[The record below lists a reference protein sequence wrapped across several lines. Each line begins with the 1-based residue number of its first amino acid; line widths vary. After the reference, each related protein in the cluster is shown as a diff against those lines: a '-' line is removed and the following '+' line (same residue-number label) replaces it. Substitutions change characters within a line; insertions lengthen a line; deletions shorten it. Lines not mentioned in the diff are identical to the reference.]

1 MNEDH
6 YGLDRVKER
15 IIEALAVRKLMEK
28 PKGSILCLV
37 GPPGVGKTSLGR
49 SVARALNRKFVRLS
63 LGGLHDEAEIRGHR
77 RTYVGAMPGR
87 IIQAIQQAA
96 TNNPLIML
104 DEIDKVGADF
114 RGDPSSALLEVLDP
128 EQNST
133 FRDNYLGVT
142 FDLSNVMFMTTANV
156 LDTIQPALRDRM
168 EIISLSGYTEEEK
181 HEIARRHLVPKQ
193 IEENGLEKDDVRFD
207 RRALGKI
214 VSEYTREAGL
224 RQLEREIG
232 KVCRKVARRK
242 AELED
247 KFTAVRVTVDNLKDF
262 LRQPKIFNETALK
275 KDVIGTVTGLAWT
288 AVGGDI
294 LFIEAIKTKGK
305 GKLMLTGQ
313 LGDVMVESAQ
323 AAFSFAKAR
332 SKELGIDEEVL
343 ENFDIHIHLPEGAIP
358 KDGPSAGITMATA
371 LVSVL
376 AQRAVRKD
384 VAMTGEI
391 TLRGNVLPV
400 GGVKEKLLAARRA
413 KIKTVILPEPNRR
426 DLDDLPQEVRDD
438 LKFVFV
444 EHVTQVFAEAL
455 LEAKPA
461 AKAAKR

>member
-1 MNEDH
+1 Q
-6 YGLDRVKER
+6 
-15 IIEALAVRKLMEK
+15 
-28 PKGSILCLV
+28 
-37 GPPGVGKTSLGR
+37 
-49 SVARALNRKFVRLS
+49 
-63 LGGLHDEAEIRGHR
+63 AE
-77 RTYVGAMPGR
+77 
-87 IIQAIQQAA
+87 

-168 EIISLSGYTEEEK
+168 EIIFLSGYTEEEK
-181 HEIARRHLVPKQ
+181 FEIARRHLIPKQ
-193 IEENGLEKDDVRFD
+193 VEENGLARDDVRFD
-207 RRALGKI
+207 RRALLRMI
-214 VSEYTREAGL
+214 SEYTQEAGL
-224 RQLEREIG
+224 RHLEREIG
-232 KVCRKVARRK
+232 KVARKVARKK
-242 AELED
+242 AEEEEAFQPV
-247 KFTAVRVTVDNLKDF
+247 KVTADNLKNF
-262 LRQPKIFNETALK
+262 LRNPKIFTEGALK
-275 KDVIGTVTGLAWT
+275 KDQIGTVTGLAWT

-305 GKLMLTGQ
+305 GKLLLTGQ
-313 LGDVMVESAQ
+313 LGDVMQESAQ
-323 AAFSFAKAR
+323 AAFSYAKAR
-332 SKELGIDEEVL
+332 SVELGIPDEVID
-343 ENFDIHIHLPEGAIP
+343 NFDIHVHLPEGAIP

-376 AQRAVRKD
+376 AQRPVRKD

-413 KIKTVILPEPNRR
+413 KLKTVILPAPNQR
-426 DLDDLPQEVRDD
+426 DLEDLPQEVVDD
-438 LKFVFV
+438 LNFVFV
-444 EHVTQVFAEAL
+444 EHVSQVFAAAL
-455 LEAKPA
+455 LEPKPA
-461 AKAAKR
+461 AKSARR